1 MRQTSGVIYNLNDT
15 EYDRLPPLFKLD
27 DYYPCLRG
35 PGDQYC
41 YVDAKLVTNGSRELL
56 HVIQEY
62 SAANNFTHYDHNLI
76 HWGICVTKTCRQYL
90 GNHTVHEALE
100 ACINS
105 SLQQTHQLQ
114 ARLVEE
120 KVYCTAFEE
129 TDNIDTGDIVVAV
142 ILITILTLNVL
153 GTLYDVCCVSKSVG
167 GRFLLCF
174 SAKRNW
180 RRLFAPSGE
189 GSEPRLSRL
198 KLFNGIN
205 IFILQTYYDPIFHIF
220 YNGNLI
226 VQTFF
231 VLSGCLLA
239 FNLLLGEEKTRLT
252 WPKFPR
258 YVMLRWMRLTP
269 PYAAVL
275 AVIAT
280 WMKRFGDGPMWKPVV
295 GVETEACRRDWFY
308 HLLYLNDYVD
318 HSQCMAHTWY
328 LAVDMKLTILGL
340 LVFCLVKSWRARKIA
355 IGVAFVAGVVA
366 PAVCT
371 YLQNLNAIHIVSPEV
386 ARNYFVEDPTF
397 NNLYKRTHTN
407 IVCYAMGLA
416 LGMWIYKRMQTDVDI
431 NKYKKYRPVYW
442 ATVPIGVFL
451 CALGGIFYIDGIQ
464 VPMLARVL
472 YTPGVK
478 LLFGLLALVLIPG
491 TIFKLDTVY
500 RGFLEWQGWAV
511 LGRVS
516 YCAYIVHVAVI
527 RVTTANHAT
536 LLHTN
541 FLQIL
546 LTYFAHLITSFVIA
560 LPCWMMIEA
569 PFNQLVKLC
578 FYPAPKDEPQEDTLK
593 TIPREVTLKNIPRDI
608 DTKDVKPVFM
618 VNNKEKDFDGTVVL
632 KL

>member
-1 MRQTSGVIYNLNDT
+1 MAERRTKHVGQNT

-35 PGDQYC
+35 PGDRYC
-41 YVDAKLVTNGSRELL
+41 YVNAILVANGSSELL
-56 HVIQEY
+56 HFIQEY
-62 SAANNFTHYDHNLI
+62 SAANTFTHYDHNLI
-76 HWGICVTKTCRQYL
+76 HWGVCVTKTCRQYL
-90 GNHTVHEALE
+90 GNYTVHETLE
-100 ACINS
+100 ACLNS

-120 KVYCTAFEE
+120 KVYCTDFEE
-129 TDNIDTGDIVVAV
+129 NDNVETGEIVVA
-142 ILITILTLNVL
+142 
-153 GTLYDVCCVSKSVG
+153 
-167 GRFLLCF
+167 
-174 SAKRNW
+174 
-180 RRLFAPSGE
+180 
-189 GSEPRLSRL
+189 
-198 KLFNGIN
+198 
-205 IFILQTYYDPIFHIF
+205 TYHDPLFHIF

-239 FNLLLGEEKTRLT
+239 FNLLLVEEKAQLT
-252 WPKFPR
+252 WPRFPR
-258 YVMLRWMRLTP
+258 YVALRWMRLTP

-295 GVETEACRRDWFY
+295 GIETEACRRDWFY

-328 LAVDMKLTILGL
+328 LAVDMKLTVLGL
-340 LVFCLVKSWRARKIA
+340 LVFYLMKSWRARKIA
-355 IGVAFVAGVVA
+355 IGVAFVVGVVA

-407 IVCYAMGLA
+407 MVCYAMGLA
-416 LGMWIYKRMQTDVDI
+416 LGMWVYKRMQMDVDVT
-431 NKYKKYRPVYW
+431 KYKKYRPIYW
-442 ATVPIGVFL
+442 ATVPIGVLL
-451 CALGGIFYIDGIQ
+451 CALGGIFYMDGLQ

-472 YTPGVK
+472 YSPGIK
-478 LLFGLLALVLIPG
+478 LMFGMLAFVLITG
-491 TIFKLDTVY
+491 TIFKLESNKSGNTILNFFPLISFSEFPAVY

-511 LGRVS
+511 FGRVS

-527 RVTTANHAT
+527 RTTTANHAT

-541 FLQIL
+541 FLQIV
-546 LTYFAHLITSFVIA
+546 LTYFSHLVTSFVIA
-560 LPCWMMIEA
+560 LPCWMIIEA

-578 FYPAPKDEPQEDTLK
+578 FYPAPKDEPQDTLK
-593 TIPREVTLKNIPRDI
+593 NMPREVTLKNMSRDI
-608 DTKDVKPVFM
+608 DTTDVKPVF
-618 VNNKEKDFDGTVVL
+618 VVRNKEKDFDGTVVL